1 MSQIFENYSCRYWRT
16 GFVHE
21 QWEKHC
27 CWGSIEIILHILNGD
42 YKPLQGSHIKQP
54 GFNSERYPAGAFFFS
69 WLKWIQT
76 NVRWIHHI
84 SGFPWNIW
92 WICITDPYAY
102 PPSLAFEKIGI
113 FGWKLKMM
121 GNFAAGSDLWIDPPF
136 FRGGKNHFRVSQLLV
151 LGGVNINM

>member
-54 GFNSERYPAGAFFFS
+54 GFNSERYPAGAFFF
-69 WLKWIQT
+69 
-76 NVRWIHHI
+76 R
-84 SGFPWNIW
+84 GWNGYKRTFVGSTTFLVFHETYGEYVLLILML
-92 WICITDPYAY
+92 TL
-102 PPSLAFEKIGI
+102 PPSPSKKSAFSAGSWKWWEISQLDPIFESTLLFFGEEKTI
-113 FGWKLKMM
+113 FGW
-121 GNFAAGSDLWIDPPF
+121 ASY
-136 FRGGKNHFRVSQLLV
+136 
-151 LGGVNINM
+151 